1 MILVCALAALT
12 TVLALAAIA
21 GHGPQRS
28 AWFRVLRWFWQ
39 RWYWMCPPAQCCSV
53 C

>member
-12 TVLALAAIA
+12 TVLALAAHRRTWA
-21 GHGPQRS
+21 AALGM
-28 AWFRVLRWFWQ
+28 RWFWQ